1 MTLEAQRQ
9 EFLHHMTGERALS
22 PQTLDA
28 YASDL
33 SQFVAVLQMRGLARA
48 ADISPADAVAFLAS
62 LHRRGQAPATLAR
75 KASVLK
81 MWARFLCREG
91 VCADDWTAP
100 LETSRQR
107 RGLRLPVTLT
117 VREMERLLEAPPR
130 DSPEGVRDRAML
142 ELMYGSG
149 LRVSELVNLQTQ
161 DLDAHANLVRP
172 FGKGAKEREVP
183 LGEPAKAAIALYM
196 TTARLVLLKNKPPSA
211 ALFVTDHGG
220 PMQRQNFWQR
230 LKAYA
235 QEAQIAKNI
244 GPHTLRHSF
253 ATHLL
258 SGGADV
264 RVIQEMLGHASVETT
279 QRYTRVDVA
288 RLREVYDKTHP
299 RA

>member
-1 MTLEAQRQ
+1 MTLDIHRHD
-9 EFLHHMTGERALS
+9 FLRHLTGERGLS

-28 YASDL
+28 YASDTA
-33 SQFVAVLQMRGLARA
+33 QFITALQTRGIVHA
-48 ADISPADAVAFLAS
+48 ADISSSDAIAFLTA

-81 MWARFLCREG
+81 MWAQFLCREG
-91 VCADDWTAP
+91 ICAEDWTAP
-100 LETSRQR
+100 LETATKR

-117 VREMERLLEAPPR
+117 IREVERLLQAPPR
-130 DSPEGVRDRAML
+130 DNPEGIRDRAML

-149 LRVSELVNLQTQ
+149 LRVSELINLQTQ
-161 DLDAHANLVRP
+161 DLDVRANLVRP

-183 LGEPAKAAIALYM
+183 LGEPAKAAIGLYL
-196 TTARLVLLKNKPPSA
+196 TTARPLLLKNKPPSP

-230 LKAYA
+230 LKSYA
-235 QEAQIAKNI
+235 SDAQIAKNI
-244 GPHTLRHSF
+244 GPHTLRHSI

-258 SGGADV
+258 AGGADV
-264 RVIQEMLGHASVETT
+264 RAIQEMLGHASVETT
-279 QRYTRVDVA
+279 QHYTRVDVA